1 MSKLEDRVKELE
13 NKVELLTGMILGVT
27 DRITDMDLS
36 FSVAV
41 MSVRDL
47 VAQVRIKSDLPLGRK
62 TQRASQGGSYA
73 RSSKPNT
80 KRQANLRAEKP
91 RSSRKKG

>member
-1 MSKLEDRVKELE
+1 MSKLEARVKELE
-13 NKVELLTGMILGVT
+13 ERTELLRGMVLGVI
-27 DRITDMDLS
+27 DRITDMDRS

-47 VAQVRIKSDLPLGRK
+47 VMLATLPLGK
-62 TQRASQGGSYA
+62 KIQKASPSDSSVRSNTRGKSY
-73 RSSKPNT
+73 RSNPHADSS
-80 KRQANLRAEKP
+80 

>member
-1 MSKLEDRVKELE
+1 MSKLEARVKELE
-13 NKVELLTGMILGVT
+13 ERTELITGMILGLL
-27 DRITDMDLS
+27 DRISHMDDC
-36 FSVAV
+36 FVMAIEEVRKVAI
-41 MSVRDL
+41 S
-47 VAQVRIKSDLPLGRK
+47 LPGK
-62 TQRASQGGSYA
+62 KIPKASQGGSYA

>member
-1 MSKLEDRVKELE
+1 MSKLEARVKELE

-47 VAQVRIKSDLPLGRK
+47 VMMATLPHGK
-62 TQRASQGGSYA
+62 KIQKASQGGSSV